1 MDLSIVIPIKDEKD
15 NIKRLHERIS
25 AALDGKLQIADCRL
39 QIEKSDNLQPAICN
53 LQSYEIVLVD
63 DGSTDGSHLEL
74 QALAAIDARVKV
86 VRLRRNFG
94 QSAAMQA
101 GIDFADGD
109 VIVTMDG
116 DLQNDPADIPM
127 LVDTLRQGGYDAVF
141 GLRAHRQD
149 TFVNRTLPST
159 LGNWLIRT
167 VTGVAIKDMGCTLRA
182 IKKDLAKSLS
192 LYGEMHRFIPVLVQH
207 AGATFTQVPVQHHPR
222 TAGQTKYNITRTFR
236 VMLDLITVKF
246 MQTYMTRPM
255 HVMGLAGMF
264 AMFLGAIC
272 LLATVGI
279 KWMDGTSM
287 IRNPLLHLSVMLEL
301 VGVQFI
307 STGLL
312 GELMTRTYFESQGK
326 RAYAVRSTLN
336 VGPMQA
342 EERRAA

>member
-15 NIKRLHERIS
+15 NIRRLHEAIT
-25 AALDGKLQIADCRL
+25 AAMQNGIAACGVAEAPR
-39 QIEKSDNLQPAICN
+39 SCYAASGN
-53 LQSYEIVLVD
+53 YEIVLVD
-63 DGSTDGSHLEL
+63 DGSSDGSHLEL
-74 QALAAIDARVKV
+74 EAIAAADPRVKV

-101 GIDFADGD
+101 GIDFATGD
-109 VIVTMDG
+109 VLVTMDG

-127 LVDTLRQGGYDAVF
+127 LLETLRAGDYDAVF
-141 GLRAHRQD
+141 GLRANRQD
-149 TFVNRTLPST
+149 TFLNRTLPSRM
-159 LGNWLIRT
+159 GNWLIRK
-167 VTGVAIKDMGCTLRA
+167 VTGVDIKDMGCTLRA

-207 AGATFTQVPVQHHPR
+207 AGATFTQVPVRHHPR

-246 MQTYMTRPM
+246 MQSYMTRPM
-255 HVMGLAGMF
+255 HVMGFAGLT
-264 AMFLGAIC
+264 AMFLGFLC

-279 KWMDGTSM
+279 KLVDGTSM

-301 VGVQFI
+301 IGVQAI
-307 STGLL
+307 SMGLL
-312 GELMTRTYFESQGK
+312 GELVTRTYFESQGK
-326 RAYAVRSTLN
+326 RAYAVRATLN
-336 VGPMQA
+336 VSMPVT